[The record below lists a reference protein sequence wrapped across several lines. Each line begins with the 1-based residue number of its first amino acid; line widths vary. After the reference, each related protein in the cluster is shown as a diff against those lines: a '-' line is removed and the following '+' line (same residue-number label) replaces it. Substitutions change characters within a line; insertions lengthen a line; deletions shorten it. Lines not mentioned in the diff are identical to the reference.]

1 MASPAQIAANLA
13 NAQKSTGPRTDAG
26 KAASRMNALRHGA
39 YAEAP
44 IIPGEDPAAFAEI
57 HDHYH
62 ATYQPDDPG
71 AQALVDTL
79 IRSTWLLR
87 RLFRAETAVTAKLL
101 DQANGDLG
109 QAFLNDASGPNVL
122 GKLHR
127 QIVALER
134 ARQQALNHLGRRQI
148 LGQSQEPEPLTPKL
162 ASFPPP
168 PPTTPIRPRTPEEQR
183 RRDAEL
189 ALRL

>member
-13 NAQKSTGPRTDAG
+13 NAQKSTGPRTGAG
-26 KAASRMNALRHGA
+26 KAVSRMNALQHGA

-44 IIPGEDPAAFAEI
+44 IILGEDPAAFEEI
-57 HDHYH
+57 HHHYH
-62 ATYQPDDPG
+62 AAYQPADPG
-71 AQALVDTL
+71 AQALVDTV

-87 RLFRAETAVTAKLL
+87 RLFRAETAVTAKLIE
-101 DQANGDLG
+101 QANGDLG
-109 QAFLNDASGPNVL
+109 QAFLNDASGANAI
-122 GKLHR
+122 GKIQR
-127 QIVALER
+127 QIASLER
-134 ARQQALNHLGRRQI
+134 ARQQGLIQLGRLQR
-148 LGQSQEPEPLTPKL
+148 LTQPAAPAPKL

-168 PPTTPIRPRTPEEQR
+168 PPVTPIRPRTPEEQR